1 MADMLT
7 IRETSSRL
15 RSEGLPISEYTLRRW
30 VRTRAIPS
38 VSCGTKALL
47 FYPRVVQFIKGGDV
61 SEPPHQ
67 DASGIRRVEVQC
79 DL

>member
-1 MADMLT
+1 MPDLGT
-7 IRETSSRL
+7 IKETVTRL
-15 RSEGLPISEYTLRRW
+15 QKDGLPVSEHSLRRW
-30 VRTRAIPS
+30 VRTGAIPS

-67 DASGIRRVEVQC
+67 EEHGIRRLEVQP
-79 DL
+79 